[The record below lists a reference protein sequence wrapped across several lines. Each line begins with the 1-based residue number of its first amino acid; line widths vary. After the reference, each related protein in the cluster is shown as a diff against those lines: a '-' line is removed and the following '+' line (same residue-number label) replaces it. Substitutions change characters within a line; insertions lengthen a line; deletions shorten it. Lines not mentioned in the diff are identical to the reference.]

1 MPFDSRESDIQNVVH
16 YFGGGPSHSKP
27 ASIHRSYP
35 GTPAA
40 GPTRPLS
47 RHSNRTSQARSR
59 SGGTPRDPAINLDL
73 DDLVEDEEMGM
84 LGQPED
90 PEGTLPVNL
99 GAT

>member
-35 GTPAA
+35 GTPA

-47 RHSNRTSQARSR
+47 RHSSFTNQARSR
-59 SGGTPRDPAINLDL
+59 SGGTPRDATMHLDL
-73 DDLVEDEEMGM
+73 DDLAEDEEMNM
-84 LGQPED
+84 LEAPED
-90 PEGTLPVNL
+90 PEGML
-99 GAT
+99 